1 MAFDNTPNS
10 LEAAF
15 VQRDSTNQ
23 YYEQINIS
31 GSNLIVYLDA
41 SGSLTADN
49 IGVWAG
55 KYGIGTSTS
64 SSYALTA
71 SYSLNGGS
79 GGGTFVTGG
88 TYPITAS
95 WAQTASYFSQS
106 APIYYDSDNNKY
118 YSITIQGIT
127 GSEYLKIVPVTAS
140 AAVGVF
146 QNISASYCLT
156 ASYFSGSIS
165 NAISTSYALTASYVT
180 TSNVVGIISSAS
192 FSTTASYALIAGT
205 GQSTLFA
212 TQSLFST
219 QSIYASQSI
228 NAYSA
233 SWVSA
238 SVHIINADTASYFI
252 TSSVTSA
259 SYVSTASY
267 VASAS
272 FYPSSVPSSSTALS
286 MSVNANDQTGT
297 TYYLMMATASSGQT
311 AVFLDTSDIIFNQT
325 LSQLWLTSLSASNIT
340 TSKISG
346 SFIGNVYGTA
356 SMAVSASWAP
366 LVPSVS
372 ASYAY
377 TSSFLNNTQNFITKP
392 LSIAYA
398 VALG

>member
-1 MAFDNTPNS
+1 MS
-10 LEAAF
+10 
-15 VQRDSTNQ
+15 
-23 YYEQINIS
+23 
-31 GSNLIVYLDA
+31 
-41 SGSLTADN
+41 
-49 IGVWAG
+49 
-55 KYGIGTSTS
+55 
-64 SSYALTA
+64 
-71 SYSLNGGS
+71 
-79 GGGTFVTGG
+79 
-88 TYPITAS
+88 
-95 WAQTASYFSQS
+95 
-106 APIYYDSDNNKY
+106 
-118 YSITIQGIT
+118 
-127 GSEYLKIVPVTAS
+127 
-140 AAVGVF
+140 
-146 QNISASYCLT
+146 SASF
-156 ASYFSGSIS
+156 AR
-165 NAISTSYALTASYVT
+165 TASYVA
-180 TSNVVGIISSAS
+180 SAS
-192 FSTTASYALIAGT
+192 FYPAFPTTVP
-205 GQSTLFA
+205 
-212 TQSLFST
+212 
-219 QSIYASQSI
+219 
-228 NAYSA
+228 SA

-238 SVHIINADTASYFI
+238 STFITLAQTASYFI

-259 SYVSTASY
+259 SVATTASY